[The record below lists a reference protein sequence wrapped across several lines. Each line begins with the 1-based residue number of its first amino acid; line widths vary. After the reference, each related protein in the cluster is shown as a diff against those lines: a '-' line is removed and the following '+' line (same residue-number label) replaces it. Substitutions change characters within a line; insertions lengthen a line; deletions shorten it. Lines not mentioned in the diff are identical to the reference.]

1 MLELSPLSRRQI
13 LTAAAGAV
21 TLGLPEILQA
31 QTQAPRATQAAMLTR
46 KIPSSGEV
54 LPVIGLG
61 TPLIFDYAPD
71 PVKQK
76 EMSAV
81 IAALVAGGGRMIDT
95 ANGYGKGEARLG
107 EIIDDLK
114 VRDKIFLATKFT
126 SLNPADKQKA
136 SVANSQELL
145 KTKKFD
151 LLYAWGVNSAD
162 YDTGYLRELKAQG
175 VTRYIGVTN
184 GRNPDLA
191 AFETLL
197 KREKPD
203 FLYFGYSIGDRSAE
217 ERLFPAARDAG
228 VAVVGT
234 VPFGGSSL
242 FSKVAGKPLPNW
254 AGEIG
259 VTSWA
264 QFFLKF
270 VLANPAIVTIVP
282 GTNKVDNLNDN
293 LAAGRGAAP
302 TAAQRQKMI
311 DYWATIA

>member
-1 MLELSPLSRRQI
+1 MSDLSQSFSRRQV
-13 LTAAAGAV
+13 LTAAAAGAAS
-21 TLGLPEILQA
+21 LALPEILRA
-31 QTQAPRATQAAMLTR
+31 QSNPLQTR
-46 KIPSSGEV
+46 RIPSSGET

-95 ANGYGKGEARLG
+95 ANGYGKAEARLG

-114 VRDKIFLATKFT
+114 VRDKLFLATKFT
-126 SLNPADKQKA
+126 SLNPPDKQAA
-136 SVANSQELL
+136 SVANSLELL
-145 KTKKFD
+145 KTKKLD
-151 LLYAWGVNSAD
+151 LLYAWGVNSAN

-184 GRNPDLA
+184 GRNPDLS

-203 FLYFGYSIGDRSAE
+203 FFYFGYSIDSREAE

-228 VAVVGT
+228 IAVVGT

-242 FSKVAGKPLPNW
+242 FTKVAGKPLPNW
-254 AGEIG
+254 AGEMG
-259 VTSWA
+259 VATWA

-270 VLANPAIVTIVP
+270 VLANPAIVTVVP
-282 GTNKVDNLNDN
+282 GTNKVANLNDN
-293 LAAGRGAAP
+293 LAAGRGVIP
-302 TAAQRQKMI
+302 TAAQRQKML
-311 DYWATIA
+311 DYWATIS